1 MKISF
6 YDTFIVQNFKNSH
19 FCPNNYKDIVPK
31 MRVKIT
37 LFSAISILF
46 LRKSMKNLNFD
57 HISIRELYQKI
68 GAKIDH
74 YDTFA

>member
-6 YDTFIVQNFKNSH
+6 YNTFIIQNFKNSH
-19 FCPNNYKDIVPK
+19 FIPNNYKGIVLK

-57 HISIRELYQKI
+57 HISIRELY
-68 GAKIDH
+68 
-74 YDTFA
+74 

>member
-19 FCPNNYKDIVPK
+19 FSPNNYKGIVLK

-37 LFSAISILF
+37 PFSAISILF
-46 LRKSMKNLNFD
+46 LRKSMKKLNFD
-57 HISIRELYQKI
+57 HICIRESY
-68 GAKIDH
+68 
-74 YDTFA
+74 